1 MKKETFFYEGT
12 AVSWPR
18 AVKAGNIVH
27 FAVAGVD
34 GLGNVVG
41 PDFEQQLEF
50 MYKQLQEALAEL
62 GSSMEEILQ
71 MTLYYVDLA
80 GDLEKAPQIRKKY
93 IPDHKLPIVAAI
105 GVKEL
110 AAVGEWPLLVEATG
124 SAIVSR
130 LIQPSTAVS
139 E

>member
-1 MKKETFFYEGT
+1 MG
-12 AVSWPR
+12 VPR
-18 AVKAGNIVH
+18 E
-27 FAVAGVD
+27 FVD
-34 GLGNVVG
+34 
-41 PDFEQQLEF
+41 
-50 MYKQLQEALAEL
+50 
-62 GSSMEEILQ
+62 
-71 MTLYYVDLA
+71 DLA

-124 SAIVSR
+124 SAIVSQ

>member
-50 MYKQLQEALAEL
+50 MNKQLQETLSEL

>member
-18 AVKAGNIVH
+18 AVKAGNIVY

-50 MYKQLQEALAEL
+50 MYKQLQETLAEL

-71 MTLYYVDLA
+71 IYPITNCRLW
-80 GDLEKAPQIRKKY
+80 PQ
-93 IPDHKLPIVAAI
+93 
-105 GVKEL
+105 
-110 AAVGEWPLLVEATG
+110 LVLK
-124 SAIVSR
+124 S
-130 LIQPSTAVS
+130 
-139 E
+139 